1 MAVKCSDPVVGDI
14 LATWRYDISGLAPEM
29 RSAYED
35 HLAECER
42 CIYKQRLHRT
52 IDILLVVIATLSA
65 GAFLISFLVVRHYQP
80 HNAFYLELGGLAG
93 FAFSAF
99 MWLAVLLA
107 TPAPIVITGAAKI
120 GARAIHERLPEN
132 LKEHVPERLR
142 VFTAEKVI
150 HHGDTEFTEK
160 S

>member
-1 MAVKCSDPVVGDI
+1 MALKCTDSVVGDI

-29 RSAYED
+29 RGAYEE

-42 CIYKQRLHRT
+42 CINKQRLHRT
-52 IDILLVVIATLSA
+52 IDIGLVVIASMSA
-65 GAFLISFLVVRHYQP
+65 AAFLAAFGIVRHYQP
-80 HNAFYLELGGLAG
+80 HHALYLEIAGLGG

-107 TPAPIVITGAAKI
+107 TPAPIVITGAARM
-120 GARAIHERLPEN
+120 GARVIHDRLPEN
-132 LKEHVPERLR
+132 VRERVPERLW
-142 VFTAEKVI
+142 EKI
-150 HHGDTEFTEK
+150 